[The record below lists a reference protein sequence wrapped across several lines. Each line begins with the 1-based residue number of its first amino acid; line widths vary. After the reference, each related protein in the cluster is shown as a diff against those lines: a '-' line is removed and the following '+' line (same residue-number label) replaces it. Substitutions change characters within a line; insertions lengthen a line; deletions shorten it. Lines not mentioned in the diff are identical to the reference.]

1 MSKNE
6 FLGKITYES
15 GVIFR
20 YLNISEKGIKIFD
33 CSNDHEIFNLRKN
46 FKNNKI
52 SSSYRILDDDNIF
65 NSDFLWKKWF

>member
-6 FLGKITYES
+6 FLKKITYES

-20 YLNISEKGIKIFD
+20 YLSILEKGIKILIVQMIKKFLIL
-33 CSNDHEIFNLRKN
+33 EKI

-52 SSSYRILDDDNIF
+52 SSSYRILDNDNIF
-65 NSDFLWKKWF
+65 NSDFL